1 MALQNKKSSLFIPYV
16 SYQTSSVAQEVQTLE
31 FEGRT
36 VNVIEEDG
44 SDWLTPKGVTIE
56 WSYTEEELAEQQVG
70 TYIRTKLNEYEYN
83 DNLEEVCREAQVL
96 VGARIRFCRI
106 IELYVEI
113 QKDVDAELQ
122 AISEAECRAERG
134 PSCEYWGPSHPLD
147 Y

>member
-1 MALQNKKSSLFIPYV
+1 MTLQNKKSSLFIGQN
-16 SYQTSSVAQEVQTLE
+16 SYQTRTVEQEIDALE
-31 FEGRT
+31 YEGRT

-44 SDWLTPKGVTIE
+44 DWLSGKGVTIE

-70 TYIRTKLNEYEYN
+70 TYIRTQLNEYKYN
-83 DNLEEVCREAQVL
+83 YNVEEVCREAQVL
-96 VGARIRFCRI
+96 VGARIKFCRI
-106 IELYVEI
+106 IEMYLKI

-134 PSCEYWGPSHPLD
+134 PSCENWGPPHPLD